1 MSITDSRPDS
11 VTISPLYETRP
22 QLLTLSLL
30 LADLLNIDT
39 PIIIT
44 DSRVPSP
51 PSIPPAATTQH
62 TISSLNIPL
71 QQPLDAYP
79 VRSFGD
85 NLFTDLCDSQRIDLN
100 FLKAQHKG
108 KPDGDPLPDSVFE
121 GPHKKAERLE
131 RSIRNLERGRA
142 QHEKD
147 QVIRL
152 LDGLQGPDWLRVM
165 GVSGITEG
173 KKKSFEP
180 ARAHFIRGC
189 QAILD
194 KFKRWTAEEKRR
206 KQEKERKERE
216 ARALRDS
223 QEQDE
228 DSDVADE
235 EEAESDEEEAA
246 SDRDGD
252 QDDDME
258 DDDGAAEESDGD
270 PPDSLDIEAS
280 IAKQLREEALAAA
293 KTSSRSRAR
302 ARDKQRSVS
311 AQPQSAAALK
321 PLKEFKSFFSK
332 PYQRAAALGKNR
344 RRGRTVLAW
353 GHPIPEV
360 AEKDF
365 ELPEE
370 MLDQETLRVQA
381 RRKRKERRAK
391 P

>member
-1 MSITDSRPDS
+1 M
-11 VTISPLYETRP
+11 
-22 QLLTLSLL
+22 
-30 LADLLNIDT
+30 
-39 PIIIT
+39 
-44 DSRVPSP
+44 P
-51 PSIPPAATTQH
+51 PSIPLAGTTQN

-206 KQEKERKERE
+206 KQEKERRERE

-246 SDRDGD
+246 SDRNDD
-252 QDDDME
+252 QDEDME

-311 AQPQSAAALK
+311 AQPQPAAAPK

>member
-1 MSITDSRPDS
+1 
-11 VTISPLYETRP
+11 V
-22 QLLTLSLL
+22 Q
-30 LADLLNIDT
+30 
-39 PIIIT
+39 
-44 DSRVPSP
+44 SP
-51 PSIPPAATTQH
+51 PSIPLTAAAQSPTSAQ
-62 TISSLNIPL
+62 NIPL
-71 QQPLDAYP
+71 QQPQNSYP
-79 VRSFGD
+79 VRSYGD

-108 KPDGDPLPDSVFE
+108 NSNGDPLSDSVFE

-131 RSIRNLERGRA
+131 RSIRNLEKGRA

-152 LDGLQGPDWLRVM
+152 LDGLQGPDWLKIM

-180 ARAHFIRGC
+180 ARAHFIKGC

-194 KFKRWTAEEKRR
+194 KFRRWTAEEKRR
-206 KQEKERKERE
+206 KLEKERRERE
-216 ARALRDS
+216 AKALRDS

-228 DSDVADE
+228 VSEAADDE
-235 EEAESDEEEAA
+235 EPEDDAEEEVA
-246 SDRDGD
+246 SDPDED
-252 QDDDME
+252 PDEDME
-258 DDDGAAEESDGD
+258 DDDGAADESDGE
-270 PPDSLDIEAS
+270 PPDSLDVDAS

-293 KTSSRSRAR
+293 KTNSRSRAR

-311 AQPQSAAALK
+311 APPQPAAEPK
-321 PLKEFKSFFSK
+321 PLREFKSFFSK

-365 ELPEE
+365 ELPDE
-370 MLDQETLRVQA
+370 MLDEETLKAQA
-381 RRKRKERRAK
+381 RRKRKERRGK
-391 P
+391 S